1 MNSLSLVWKKTLQLP
16 KASFPP
22 RAVVADRSKY
32 IKRCTDDL
40 YKWQR
45 NHLPRDR
52 PGFTLA
58 DGPPYANGSLHIGHA
73 LNKILKDI
81 ICRYNVSEGTR
92 VDWIPGWDCHGL
104 PIELKALQEQEQG
117 PRSATINGAA
127 NPVSVRNAARKLAVK
142 TVEQQKQ
149 AFWKW
154 GIMADWDN
162 AWKTMDKG
170 FEIKQ
175 LEVFKEMVKKGLIYR
190 RFKPVYWSPSSRT
203 ALAEAELEYRDDHVS
218 TAAYVKYPMC
228 TAPEKFRNRL
238 LFDIK
243 TVSAV
248 IWTTTPWTLPAN
260 RAIGFHKDI
269 EYIVTESAVH
279 GRLLFAT
286 SRLPEVEHQL
296 KEALSTIMTIDG
308 EELLGTTYDSPVF
321 DTNSSPRPFLHASFV
336 SETSGSGL
344 VHLAPGHGMDDYE
357 LCLKQNIPAFAPL
370 DDKGCFTNLAWPEE
384 AGHLIGVEVLGA
396 GNRMILD
403 QLAHRGYILAQHN
416 YEHRYPYDWRS
427 KQPVLIRATEQWFAN
442 VGNIQG
448 NALQA
453 LDTVTFIPP
462 SGKTR
467 LEAFVKNR
475 TEWCISRQRAW
486 GLPIPALYH
495 RETHE
500 AILTED
506 SVSHIIS
513 IVQKRGVDAWWTDD
527 ELDPEWTPPFLRN
540 MNDQAVYLRG
550 KDTMD
555 VWFDS
560 GTSWTQTDRHTKDDR
575 HVASCYIEGT
585 DQHRGWFQSS
595 LLTFVAHQNGGIDQQ
610 VLPKAP
616 FRTLITHG
624 FTLDQEGRKMSKSI
638 GNVVSPDDIM
648 NGSLLPPTKK
658 KVKGTWTEFR
668 DAMGPDGLRLWVAS
682 CDYTTDV
689 KVSQTVLQAIN
700 GSLSKYR
707 VTFKLMLGILAN
719 FDPRASLAEGDDPN
733 RVHKIALRQ
742 LEKVSTSVHDHY
754 RRYEF
759 SKATSEINS
768 YINTDLSSFYFE
780 CIKDAAYCGTSSE
793 RSLVQ
798 RTIYQIFIYLQQ
810 MLVPITPLLVE
821 ELWDYTPK
829 EVKEWNP
836 IPPGQRSWK
845 DLNPLSLEESAKKQL
860 DNDVIELMKA
870 RAAIKSAQELSRND
884 KNMGDSLQSN
894 VLFEIEAAPS
904 QAANPALDLLTSYGN
919 ELEDILGVSKVSV
932 HDKRTLSSDLSKAQW
947 SYPVDFEIFGQR
959 VKARVYEPQ
968 LAKCVRCWKFK
979 APVTMKKEEA
989 LCERCE
995 SVVGEL
1001 RLSKPELFEDHF
1013 TQQPGASLA
1022 A

>member
-1 MNSLSLVWKKTLQLP
+1 MSSLSPIWKKTLQLP

-22 RAVVADRSKY
+22 RAAIADRPKY

-40 YKWQR
+40 YRWQR
-45 NHLPRDR
+45 DLLPRDR

-92 VDWIPGWDCHGL
+92 VDWVPGWDCHGL
-104 PIELKALQEQEQG
+104 PIELKALQEQEQE
-117 PRSATINGAA
+117 PQSSRINGAA
-127 NPVSVRNAARKLAVK
+127 NPVGVRNAARKLAMK

-190 RFKPVYWSPSSRT
+190 RFKPVYWSPSSQT

-218 TAAYVKYPMC
+218 TAAYVKYPMR
-228 TAPEKFRNRL
+228 TAPEQLRNRL
-238 LFDIK
+238 SFDMK
-243 TVSAV
+243 TLSAV

-269 EYIVTESAVH
+269 EYMVTESAVH
-279 GRLLFAT
+279 GRLLLAA

-296 KEALSTIMTIDG
+296 EEALSPIITIDG
-308 EELLGTTYDSPVF
+308 EELLGATYDSPVF
-321 DTNSSPRPFLHASFV
+321 DTKSSPRPFLHASFV

-357 LCLKQNIPAFAPL
+357 LCLRQNIPAFAPL

-384 AGHLIGVEVLGA
+384 ADHLTGKEVLGA
-396 GNRMILD
+396 GNGMILD
-403 QLAHRGYILAQHN
+403 QLSHRGYILGRHK

-495 RETHE
+495 RETNE

-506 SVSHIIS
+506 SVAHIIS
-513 IVQKRGVDAWWTDD
+513 IIQERGVDAWWTDD

-540 MNDQAVYLRG
+540 TNDQALYRRG

-560 GTSWTQTDRHTKDDR
+560 GTSWTQTERHTKDDH

-595 LLTFVAHQNGGIDQQ
+595 LLTHVAYQSGGIDEQ

-616 FRTLITHG
+616 FKTLITHG
-624 FTLDQEGRKMSKSI
+624 FILDQDGRKMSKSI
-638 GNVVSPDDIM
+638 GNVVSADEIM

-658 KVKGTWTEFR
+658 KVKGNWTELR

-682 CDYTTDV
+682 CDYTTDI
-689 KVSQTVLQAIN
+689 KVSHTVLQAIN

-707 VTFKLMLGILAN
+707 VTFKLILGILAN
-719 FDPRASLAEGDDPN
+719 FDPRASLAPGDESN
-733 RVHKIALRQ
+733 MIHKIALWQ
-742 LEKVSTSVHDHY
+742 LEKVSASVHDHY

-759 SKATSEINS
+759 NKATSDINS

-780 CIKDAAYCGTSSE
+780 CIKDAAYCGSSSE
-793 RSLVQ
+793 RSHVQ
-798 RTIYQIFIYLQQ
+798 RTLYQIFIYLQQ

-829 EVKEWNP
+829 EIKEWNLT
-836 IPPGQRSWK
+836 PPGQRSWK
-845 DLNPLSLEESAKKQL
+845 DLKPLMLDKSTKAQL
-860 DNDVIELMKA
+860 DIDVRELMKA
-870 RAAIKSAQELSRND
+870 RAAIKIAQELSRND
-884 KNMGDSLQSN
+884 KNMGDSLQSY
-894 VLFEIEAAPS
+894 VVFDIEAAPS
-904 QAANPALDLLTSYGN
+904 QAASPALDLLINYGN

-932 HDKRTLSSDLSKAQW
+932 HDNRTLSSELSKAQW
-947 SYPVDFEIFGQR
+947 SYPVDFKIFGQSMR
-959 VKARVYEPQ
+959 ARVYEPQ
-968 LAKCVRCWKFK
+968 LAKCVRCWRFK

-1001 RLSKPELFEDHF
+1001 RLSKPELFKDHD
-1013 TQQPGASLA
+1013 T
-1022 A
+1022 

>member
-1 MNSLSLVWKKTLQLP
+1 MTNLSPIWKKTLQLP

-22 RAVVADRSKY
+22 RASVADRPKY
-32 IKRCTDDL
+32 LKRCTDDL

-45 NHLPRDR
+45 NLLPRDR

-104 PIELKALQEQEQG
+104 PIELKALQEQEQE
-117 PRSATINGAA
+117 PYASRINGAA

-149 AFWKW
+149 AFRKW

-170 FEIKQ
+170 FEISQ
-175 LEVFKEMVKKGLIYR
+175 LEVFKEMVKNGLIYR

-228 TAPEKFRNRL
+228 TAPEKLRNRL
-238 LFDIK
+238 LFDLK
-243 TVSAV
+243 TVNVV

-269 EYIVTESAVH
+269 EYIITESAVH
-279 GRLLFAT
+279 GRLLLAAC
-286 SRLPEVEHQL
+286 RLPELEHQL
-296 KEALSTIMTIDG
+296 EEALSTIITIDG
-308 EELLGTTYDSPVF
+308 EELLGATYDSPVF

-357 LCLKQNIPAFAPL
+357 LCLKHNIPAFAPL

-384 AGHLIGVEVLGA
+384 ADQLIGMEVLGA
-396 GNRMILD
+396 GNGMILD
-403 QLAHRGYILAQHN
+403 QLSHRGYILARHK

-427 KQPVLIRATEQWFAN
+427 KQPVLVRATEQWFAN
-442 VGNIQG
+442 VGKIQG

-453 LDTVTFIPP
+453 LETVTFIPP
-462 SGKTR
+462 SGKSR

-495 RETHE
+495 RETNE
-500 AILTED
+500 AILTKD
-506 SVSHIIS
+506 SVAHIIS
-513 IVQKRGVDAWWTDD
+513 ILQKRGVDAWWTDD

-540 MNDQAVYLRG
+540 TNDQTVYLRG
-550 KDTMD
+550 RDTMD

-560 GTSWTQTDRHTKDDR
+560 GTSWTQTKCHTKDDR

-595 LLTFVAHQNGGIDQQ
+595 LLTYVAYQSGRIDEQ
-610 VLPKAP
+610 VSPKAP

-638 GNVVSPDDIM
+638 GNVVSPDEIM
-648 NGSLLPPTKK
+648 NGSLLPPTKR
-658 KVKGTWTEFR
+658 KVKGNWTEFR

-682 CDYTTDV
+682 CDYTTDI
-689 KVSQTVLQAIN
+689 KVSQAVLQAIN
-700 GSLSKYR
+700 SSLSKYR
-707 VTFKLMLGILAN
+707 VTFRLTLGLLAN
-719 FDPRASLAEGDDPN
+719 FNPRASLNGEDNSN

-742 LEKVSTSVHDHY
+742 LEKVSTSVHEHY
-754 RRYEF
+754 RRSEF
-759 SKATSEINS
+759 SKAISEINS

-793 RSLVQ
+793 RSHVQ

-829 EVKEWNP
+829 EVKEWNAV
-836 IPPGQRSWK
+836 PPGQRSWK
-845 DLNPLSLEESAKKQL
+845 DLNPFSLEESAKKQL
-860 DNDVIELMKA
+860 DIDVTELMKA

-884 KNMGDSLQSN
+884 KNMGDSLQSH
-894 VLFEIEAAPS
+894 VLFDIEAARS
-904 QAANPALDLLTSYGN
+904 QAANPALDLLIGYGN
-919 ELEDILGVSKVSV
+919 ELEDILGVSQVSV
-932 HDKRTLSSDLSKAQW
+932 HDNRPLSSELSKAQW

-979 APVTMKKEEA
+979 APITMKKEEA
-989 LCERCE
+989 LCKRCE
-995 SVVGEL
+995 SVVEEL
-1001 RLSKPELFEDHF
+1001 RLSKPELFEDHV
-1013 TQQPGASLA
+1013 TQEPGASLA

>member
-384 AGHLIGVEVLGA
+384 AGHLIGIEVLGA

-932 HDKRTLSSDLSKAQW
+932 HDKRTLSSELSKAQW

>member
-1 MNSLSLVWKKTLQLP
+1 MNSLRPIWKKTLHLP

-22 RAVVADRSKY
+22 RAVVADRPKY

-45 NHLPRDR
+45 NLLPRDR

-117 PRSATINGAA
+117 PHSSKINGAA
-127 NPVSVRNAARKLAVK
+127 NPVSVRNAARKLALK
-142 TVEQQKQ
+142 TVEQQKR

-228 TAPEKFRNRL
+228 TAPEKLRNRL
-238 LFDIK
+238 LFDMK

-269 EYIVTESAVH
+269 EYIVAESAVH
-279 GRLLFAT
+279 GRLLFAA
-286 SRLPEVEHQL
+286 SRLPELEHQL
-296 KEALSTIMTIDG
+296 EEALSTIITIDG
-308 EELLGTTYDSPVF
+308 EELLGATYDSPVF
-321 DTNSSPRPFLHASFV
+321 DTNSSARPFLHASFV

-384 AGHLIGVEVLGA
+384 ADHLVGIEVLGA

-403 QLAHRGYILAQHN
+403 QLSHRGYILTRHK

-442 VGNIQG
+442 VGDIQG

-453 LDTVTFIPP
+453 LDNVTFIPP

-495 RETHE
+495 KETNE

-506 SVSHIIS
+506 SVAHIIS
-513 IVQKRGVDAWWTDD
+513 IVQKRGVDAWWTDA

-540 MNDQAVYLRG
+540 SNDQAVYLRG

-560 GTSWTQTDRHTKDDR
+560 GTSWTQTERHTKDDR

-595 LLTFVAHQNGGIDQQ
+595 LLTFVAYQSGGIDEQ

-638 GNVVSPDDIM
+638 GNVVSPDEIM

-658 KVKGTWTEFR
+658 KVKGNWTEFR

-682 CDYTTDV
+682 CDYTTDI
-689 KVSQTVLQAIN
+689 KVSQTMLQAIN

-707 VTFKLMLGILAN
+707 VTFKLMLGILADFN
-719 FDPRASLAEGDDPN
+719 PRASLIGGDHPN
-733 RVHKIALRQ
+733 RMHKIALRQ

-759 SKATSEINS
+759 SKATSEIIS

-793 RSLVQ
+793 RSHVQ

-836 IPPGQRSWK
+836 IPPSQRSWK
-845 DLNPLSLEESAKKQL
+845 DLNPLSLEESSKAQL
-860 DNDVIELMKA
+860 DIDVMELMKA
-870 RAAIKSAQELSRND
+870 RAAIKGAQELSRND
-884 KNMGDSLQSN
+884 KNMGDSLQSY
-894 VLFEIEAAPS
+894 VLFDIEAAPS
-904 QAANPALDLLTSYGN
+904 QATNRALDLLIRYGN
-919 ELEDILGVSKVSV
+919 DLEDILGVSKVSV
-932 HDKRTLSSDLSKAQW
+932 HDNRTLSSELSKAQW
-947 SYPVDFEIFGQR
+947 SYPVEFDIFGQS
-959 VKARVYEPQ
+959 VKARVCEPQ

-979 APVTMKKEEA
+979 APVTIKKEEA

-1001 RLSKPELFEDHF
+1001 RLSKPELFETHD
-1013 TQQPGASLA
+1013 T
-1022 A
+1022 

>member
-1 MNSLSLVWKKTLQLP
+1 MNSLSPTWKKTLHLP

-22 RAVVADRSKY
+22 RAVVSDRPKY
-32 IKRCTDDL
+32 IKRCTDDR
-40 YKWQR
+40 YRWQR
-45 NHLPRDR
+45 NTLPKDR

-92 VDWIPGWDCHGL
+92 VDWVPGWDCHGL
-104 PIELKALQEQEQG
+104 PIELKALQEQAQG
-117 PRSATINGAA
+117 PLSSKINGAA
-127 NPVSVRNAARKLAVK
+127 DPLSVRNAARKLAVK
-142 TVEQQKQ
+142 TVERQKQ
-149 AFWKW
+149 AFRQW

-228 TAPEKFRNRL
+228 TAPEKLRKRL
-238 LFDIK
+238 SFDIK

-260 RAIGFHKDI
+260 RAIGFHEDI
-269 EYIVTESAVH
+269 EYILTESVVH
-279 GRLLFAT
+279 GRLLLAA

-296 KEALSTIMTIDG
+296 QEALSTIITIDG
-308 EELLGTTYDSPVF
+308 EELVGATYHSPIF
-321 DTNSSPRPFLHASFV
+321 DAKSSPRPFLHASFV

-357 LCLKQNIPAFAPL
+357 LCLKRDIPAFAPL
-370 DDKGCFTNLAWPEE
+370 DDKGCFTRLAWPEE
-384 AGHLIGVEVLGA
+384 ADHLIGVDVLGA
-396 GNRMILD
+396 GNGRVLD
-403 QLAHRGYILAQHN
+403 QLSHRGYILGQHK

-427 KQPVLIRATEQWFAN
+427 KQPVVIRATEQWFAN
-442 VGNIQG
+442 VGSIQG
-448 NALQA
+448 NALRA
-453 LDTVTFIPP
+453 LETVTFIPP

-495 RETHE
+495 IETNE
-500 AILTED
+500 AVLTED
-506 SVSHIIS
+506 SVAHIIS
-513 IVQKRGVDAWWTDD
+513 IVQERGVDAWWTDD
-527 ELDPEWTPPFLRN
+527 ELDPEWTPPYLRN
-540 MNDQAVYLRG
+540 TNDQAVYRRG
-550 KDTMD
+550 RDTMD

-560 GTSWTQTDRHTKDDR
+560 GTSWTQTGGHTKDDR

-595 LLTFVAHQNGGIDQQ
+595 LLTYVAYQSEGVDEHI
-610 VLPKAP
+610 LPQSP
-616 FRTLITHG
+616 FKTLITHG

-638 GNVVSPDDIM
+638 GNVVSPDEIM
-648 NGSLLPPTKK
+648 DGSLLPPMKK
-658 KVKGTWTEFR
+658 KIKGKWTELR
-668 DAMGPDGLRLWVAS
+668 DAMGPDGLRLWIAS
-682 CDYTTDV
+682 CDYATDI

-707 VTFKLMLGILAN
+707 VTFKLILGILAD
-719 FDPRASLAEGDDPN
+719 FDPCASLTGASDSN
-733 RVHKIALRQ
+733 LVHKIALWQ
-742 LEKVSTSVHDHY
+742 LEKVSSSVRDHY

-759 SKATSEINS
+759 SRATSDINS

-793 RSLVQ
+793 RFHVQ
-798 RTIYQIFIYLQQ
+798 RTLYQILDHLQQ

-829 EVKEWNP
+829 AVKEWNP
-836 IPPGQRSWK
+836 IPPGQRSWEE
-845 DLNPLSLEESAKKQL
+845 LNPLSLGEVTKAQL
-860 DNDVIELMKA
+860 EIDVMELMKA
-870 RAAIKSAQELSRND
+870 RAAIKSTQELSRND
-884 KNMGDSLQSN
+884 KKMGDSLQSYVRFN
-894 VLFEIEAAPS
+894 LEAASS
-904 QAANPALDLLTSYGN
+904 QAANPALDLLLKYRN

-932 HDKRTLSSDLSKAQW
+932 HDDQTPSSELSEAQW
-947 SYPVDFEIFGQR
+947 SYPVDFEMFGQR
-959 VKARVYEPQ
+959 VKAEVYEPQ

-979 APVTMKKEEA
+979 APVTMKMEEV
-989 LCERCE
+989 LCGRCE
-995 SVVGEL
+995 SVVEEL
-1001 RLSKPELFEDHF
+1001 RRSKPELFEDHI
-1013 TQQPGASLA
+1013 TQQPGVSLA
-1022 A
+1022 V

>member
-127 NPVSVRNAARKLAVK
+127 NPVSIRNAARKLAVK

-384 AGHLIGVEVLGA
+384 AGHLIGIEVLGA

>member
-1 MNSLSLVWKKTLQLP
+1 MSSLSSIWKKTLQLP

-22 RAVVADRSKY
+22 RAIVADRPKY

-45 NHLPRDR
+45 SVLPRDQ

-117 PRSATINGAA
+117 LHSSTVNGAA
-127 NPVSVRNAARKLAVK
+127 NPVGVRNAARKLALR
-142 TVEQQKQ
+142 TVEDQKQ
-149 AFWKW
+149 AFRKW

-175 LEVFKEMVKKGLIYR
+175 LEVFQEMVKKGLIYR

-228 TAPEKFRNRL
+228 TVPEKLRKKL
-238 LFDIK
+238 LFDMK
-243 TVSAV
+243 PVSAV

-269 EYIVTESAVH
+269 EYIVTESAAH
-279 GRLLFAT
+279 GRLLFAA

-296 KEALSTIMTIDG
+296 KEALSTIIIIDG

-336 SETSGSGL
+336 SETSGTGL

-357 LCLKQNIPAFAPL
+357 LCLKQDIPAFAPL

-384 AGHLIGVEVLGA
+384 ADHLIGIDVLGA
-396 GNRMILD
+396 GNKMILD
-403 QLAHRGYILAQHN
+403 QLANRGFILSQHQ

-495 RETHE
+495 RETNE
-500 AILTED
+500 AVLTED
-506 SVSHIIS
+506 SVAHIIS
-513 IVQKRGVDAWWTDD
+513 IVRKRGVDAWWTDD
-527 ELDPEWTPPFLRN
+527 ELDPEWTPPSLRN
-540 MNDQAVYLRG
+540 TIDGAVYLRG

-560 GTSWTQTDRHTKDDR
+560 GTSWTQTERHTKDDR

-595 LLTFVAHQNGGIDQQ
+595 LLTFVAYQSGGIEKQE
-610 VLPKAP
+610 LPKSP

-638 GNVVSPDDIM
+638 GNVVSPDEIM
-648 NGSLLPPTKK
+648 DGSLLPPTKR

-682 CDYTTDV
+682 CDYTTDI

-719 FDPRASLAEGDDPN
+719 FDPRASLNGGDDSS

-759 SKATSEINS
+759 SKAASQINS

-793 RSLVQ
+793 RSQVQ
-798 RTIYQIFIYLQQ
+798 RTIYQIFMYLQQ

-829 EVKEWNP
+829 EVKEWNA

-845 DLNPLSLEESAKKQL
+845 DLNPLSFKESAKDQL
-860 DNDVIELMKA
+860 DIDVIELMKA

-884 KNMGDSLQSN
+884 KNMGDSLQSY
-894 VLFEIEAAPS
+894 VLFDTVAAPS
-904 QAANPALDLLTSYGN
+904 GVANPALDLLISYGD
-919 ELEDILGVSKVSV
+919 ELEDILGASKVLV
-932 HDKRTLSSDLSKAQW
+932 HNNRTLLSELSKAQW
-947 SYPVDFEIFGQR
+947 SYSVDFEIFGQS
-959 VKARVYEPQ
+959 VKASVYEPQ

-1001 RLSKPELFEDHF
+1001 RLLKPELFEGQD
-1013 TQQPGASLA
+1013 TQWSGASLA

>member
-1 MNSLSLVWKKTLQLP
+1 MSSLNPIWKKTLQLP

-22 RAVVADRSKY
+22 RAVVADRPKY
-32 IKRCTDDL
+32 TKRCTDDL

-45 NHLPRDR
+45 NVLPRDR

-81 ICRYNVSEGTR
+81 ICRYNLSEGTR
-92 VDWIPGWDCHGL
+92 VNWIPGWDCHGL

-117 PRSATINGAA
+117 PHSSKINTAA
-127 NPVSVRNAARKLAVK
+127 NPVSVRNAAKKLAAK
-142 TVEQQKQ
+142 TVEEQKE
-149 AFWKW
+149 AFRKW

-218 TAAYVKYPMC
+218 TAAYVKYPIC
-228 TAPEKFRNRL
+228 NAPEKLRKKL
-238 LFDIK
+238 LFDK
-243 TVSAV
+243 KPVSAV

-279 GRLLFAT
+279 GRLLFAA

-296 KEALSTIMTIDG
+296 KEALSTIVIIDG
-308 EELLGTTYDSPVF
+308 EELLGTTYNSPVF
-321 DTNSSPRPFLHASFV
+321 DTTSSPRPFLHASFV

-370 DDKGCFTNLAWPEE
+370 DDKGCFTKLAWPEE
-384 AGHLIGVEVLGA
+384 ADHLIGIDVLGA

-403 QLAHRGYILAQHN
+403 QLSHCGYILGQHQ

-448 NALQA
+448 NALHA
-453 LDTVTFIPP
+453 LDTVTFIPS

-475 TEWCISRQRAW
+475 AEWCISRQRAW

-495 RETHE
+495 KETNE
-500 AILTED
+500 AVLTED
-506 SVSHIIS
+506 SVAHIIS
-513 IVQKRGVDAWWTDD
+513 VIQERGVDAWWTDD
-527 ELDPEWTPPFLRN
+527 ELDLEWTPPFLRN
-540 MNDQAVYLRG
+540 SNDHAVYVRG

-560 GTSWTQTDRHTKDDR
+560 GTSWTQTERHTNDDR

-595 LLTFVAHQNGGIDQQ
+595 LLTFVAYQSGAMDQQ

-638 GNVVSPDDIM
+638 GNVVSPDEIM

-658 KVKGTWTEFR
+658 KVKGKWTEFQ

-682 CDYTTDV
+682 CDYTTDI

-719 FDPRASLAEGDDPN
+719 SHPRASLSGGDDFR

-759 SKATSEINS
+759 SKGMSEINS

-793 RSLVQ
+793 RSQVQ
-798 RTIYQIFIYLQQ
+798 HIICQIFVYLQQ

-821 ELWDYTPK
+821 ELWDYTPN

-836 IPPGQRSWK
+836 MPPGQRSWN
-845 DLNPLSLEESAKKQL
+845 DLKLLSLEESAKKQL
-860 DNDVIELMKA
+860 DIDVNELMKA

-884 KNMGDSLQSN
+884 KNMGDSLQSY
-894 VLFEIEAAPS
+894 VLFANEAAPS
-904 QAANPALDLLTSYGN
+904 GVANPALDLLISYRN

-932 HDKRTLSSDLSKAQW
+932 HDDRTLLSELSRAQW
-947 SYPVDFEIFGQR
+947 SYPVDFEMFGQN
-959 VKARVYEPQ
+959 VKASVYEPQ
-968 LAKCVRCWKFK
+968 LAKCVRCWKYK
-979 APVTMKKEEA
+979 APVMEKIEEA

-1001 RLSKPELFEDHF
+1001 RLSKPELFEGHD
-1013 TQQPGASLA
+1013 TQQSGASLA

>member
-1 MNSLSLVWKKTLQLP
+1 MNSLSPIWKKTLYLP

-22 RAVVADRSKY
+22 RAVVSDRPKY

-40 YKWQR
+40 YRWQR
-45 NHLPRDR
+45 NVLPRDR

-92 VDWIPGWDCHGL
+92 VNWVPGWDCHGL
-104 PIELKALQEQEQG
+104 PIELKALQQQDQG
-117 PRSATINGAA
+117 AHASETNGAA
-127 NPVSVRNAARKLAVK
+127 DPVSIRKAARKLAAK

-149 AFWKW
+149 AFWQW
-154 GIMADWDN
+154 AIMADWDN

-175 LEVFKEMVKKGLIYR
+175 AEVFKEMVKKGLIYR

-218 TAAYVKYPMC
+218 TATYVKYPMC
-228 TAPEKFRNRL
+228 TAPEKLRKRL
-238 LFDIK
+238 SFDIK

-260 RAIGFHKDI
+260 RAIGFHEDI
-269 EYIVTESAVH
+269 EYILTESAVH
-279 GRLLFAT
+279 GRLLLAA

-296 KEALSTIMTIDG
+296 QEALSTIITIDG
-308 EELLGTTYDSPVF
+308 EELSGATYNSPIF
-321 DTNSSPRPFLHASFV
+321 DTKSSPRPFLHASFV
-336 SETSGSGL
+336 SGTSGSGL

-357 LCLKQNIPAFAPL
+357 LCLKRNISAFAPL
-370 DDKGCFTNLAWPEE
+370 DDKGCFTSLAWPEE
-384 AGHLIGVEVLGA
+384 PDRLVGVEVLGA
-396 GNRMILD
+396 GNEIILD
-403 QLAHRGYILAQHN
+403 QLSHRGFILSRHK

-427 KQPVLIRATEQWFAN
+427 KQPVVIRATEQWFAN

-448 NALQA
+448 NALRA
-453 LDTVTFIPP
+453 LDTVTFIPT

-495 RETHE
+495 RETNE
-500 AILTED
+500 AVLTED
-506 SVSHIIS
+506 SVAHIIS
-513 IVQKRGVDAWWTDD
+513 VFQERGVDAWWTDD

-540 MNDQAVYLRG
+540 TDDRAVYRRG

-560 GTSWTQTDRHTKDDR
+560 GTSWTQTVSHTKDDQ

-595 LLTFVAHQNGGIDQQ
+595 LLTHVACQSGSVHGQL
-610 VLPKAP
+610 LPQAP
-616 FRTLITHG
+616 FKTLITHG

-638 GNVVSPDDIM
+638 GNVVSPDEIM
-648 NGSLLPPTKK
+648 DGSLLPPMKK
-658 KVKGTWTEFR
+658 KIKGKWTELR

-682 CDYTTDV
+682 CDYTTDI

-707 VTFKLMLGILAN
+707 VTFKLILGILAD
-719 FDPRASLAEGDDPN
+719 FDPRASLTGPADPN
-733 RVHKIALRQ
+733 MVHKIALWQ
-742 LEKVSTSVHDHY
+742 LEKVSNSVRDHY
-754 RRYEF
+754 RKYEF
-759 SKATSEINS
+759 SKATSDINS
-768 YINTDLSSFYFE
+768 YINIDLSSFYFE
-780 CIKDAAYCGTSSE
+780 CIKDAAYCGTFSE
-793 RSLVQ
+793 RSHVQ
-798 RTIYQIFIYLQQ
+798 RTLYQILIYLQQ

-821 ELWDYTPK
+821 ELWAYTPK
-829 EVKEWNP
+829 AVKEWNP

-845 DLNPLSLEESAKKQL
+845 DLNPLSLGEVTKAQL
-860 DNDVIELMKA
+860 EIDVIELMKA

-884 KNMGDSLQSN
+884 KKMGDSLQSY
-894 VLFEIEAAPS
+894 VLFDLETTPS
-904 QAANPALDLLTSYGN
+904 QAANPALDLLVKYGN
-919 ELEDILGVSKVSV
+919 ELEDILGVSKVSL
-932 HDKRTLSSDLSKAQW
+932 HDNRTPSSDLSEAQW
-947 SYPVDFEIFGQR
+947 SYPVDFEMFGQR
-959 VKARVYEPQ
+959 VKAKVYEPR
-968 LAKCVRCWKFK
+968 LTKCVRCWKFK
-979 APVTMKKEEA
+979 APVMMKKEEA
-989 LCERCE
+989 LCKRCE
-995 SVVGEL
+995 SVVEEL
-1001 RLSKPELFEDHF
+1001 RQSKKELFENHN
-1013 TQQPGASLA
+1013 TQQPGASVA

>member
-1 MNSLSLVWKKTLQLP
+1 MSSLTPIWKKTLQLP

-22 RAVVADRSKY
+22 RAVVADRPKY

-45 NHLPRDR
+45 NILPRDR

-104 PIELKALQEQEQG
+104 PIELKAHQEQEQG
-117 PRSATINGAA
+117 PQSSKINSAA
-127 NPVSVRNAARKLAVK
+127 NPVSVRNAAKKLAAK
-142 TVEQQKQ
+142 TVEEQKE
-149 AFWKW
+149 AFRKW

-170 FEIKQ
+170 FEINH
-175 LEVFKEMVKKGLIYR
+175 LEVFKEIGKKGLIYR

-203 ALAEAELEYRDDHVS
+203 GLAEAELEYRDDHVS
-218 TAAYVKYPMC
+218 TAAYFKYPISN
-228 TAPEKFRNRL
+228 APEKLRKKM
-238 LFDIK
+238 LFDK
-243 TVSAV
+243 KPVSAV
-248 IWTTTPWTLPAN
+248 FWTTTPWTLPAN

-269 EYIVTESAVH
+269 EYIVTESAAH
-279 GRLLFAT
+279 GRLLFAA

-296 KEALSTIMTIDG
+296 KEALSTIIIIDG

-321 DTNSSPRPFLHASFV
+321 DKCSSPRPFLHASFV

-384 AGHLIGVEVLGA
+384 ADNLIGVDVLGA
-396 GNRMILD
+396 GSRKILD
-403 QLAHRGYILAQHN
+403 QLSHRGYILAQHQ

-427 KQPVLIRATEQWFAN
+427 KQPVIIRATEQWFAN
-442 VGNIQG
+442 VGDIQG

-495 RETHE
+495 EETNE
-500 AILTED
+500 AVLTED
-506 SVSHIIS
+506 SVAHIIS
-513 IVQKRGVDAWWTDD
+513 VVQKRGVDAWWTDD
-527 ELDPEWTPPFLRN
+527 ELDPEWTPPFLRDSN
-540 MNDQAVYLRG
+540 NQAVYVRG

-560 GTSWTQTDRHTKDDR
+560 GTSWTQTERHTKDDH

-595 LLTFVAHQNGGIDQQ
+595 LLTFVAYQSGAMEQQ

-638 GNVVSPDDIM
+638 GNVVSPDEIM

-658 KVKGTWTEFR
+658 KVKGKWTEFR

-682 CDYTTDV
+682 CDYTTDI
-689 KVSQTVLQAIN
+689 KVSQAVLQAIN
-700 GSLSKYR
+700 SSLSKYR

-719 FDPRASLAEGDDPN
+719 FHPRASLDGGDDFK

-759 SKATSEINS
+759 SKGMSEINS

-793 RSLVQ
+793 RAQVQ
-798 RTIYQIFIYLQQ
+798 HTIYQISVCLQQ

-821 ELWDYTPK
+821 ELWDYTPE
-829 EVKEWNP
+829 EVKEWNT
-836 IPPGQRSWK
+836 IPPGQRLWK
-845 DLNPLSLEESAKKQL
+845 DLNLLSLEESAKKQL
-860 DNDVIELMKA
+860 DIDVNELMKA
-870 RAAIKSAQELSRND
+870 RAAIKSAQEMSRND
-884 KNMGDSLQSN
+884 KNMGDSLQSY
-894 VLFEIEAAPS
+894 VLFDVEAAPS
-904 QAANPALDLLTSYGN
+904 GVGHAGLDLLISYGD

-932 HDKRTLSSDLSKAQW
+932 REVSKVSSDLSKAQW
-947 SYPVDFEIFGQR
+947 SYPVDLEIFGQR
-959 VKARVYEPQ
+959 VPASVY
-968 LAKCVRCWKFK
+968 
-979 APVTMKKEEA
+979 
-989 LCERCE
+989 ERCE
-995 SVVGEL
+995 SIVGEL
-1001 RLSKPELFEDHF
+1001 RLSKPELFEGHD
-1013 TQQPGASLA
+1013 TQQSCASLA

>member
-1 MNSLSLVWKKTLQLP
+1 MTSLSPIWKKTLQLP

-22 RAVVADRSKY
+22 RAVVADRPKY

-45 NHLPRDR
+45 NVLPRDR

-117 PRSATINGAA
+117 PHSSRINSAA
-127 NPVSVRNAARKLAVK
+127 NPVSVRNAAKKLAAK
-142 TVEQQKQ
+142 TVEEQKQ
-149 AFWKW
+149 AFRQW

-228 TAPEKFRNRL
+228 NAPEKLRKKL
-238 LFDIK
+238 LLDMK
-243 TVSAV
+243 PVSAV

-260 RAIGFHKDI
+260 RAIGFHKDV

-279 GRLLFAT
+279 GRLLFAA

-296 KEALSTIMTIDG
+296 KEALSTIITIDG

-321 DTNSSPRPFLHASFV
+321 DTSSSPRPFLHASFV

-384 AGHLIGVEVLGA
+384 ADHLIGIDVLGA

-403 QLAHRGYILAQHN
+403 QLSHRGYILAQHQ

-427 KQPVLIRATEQWFAN
+427 KQPVLVRATEQWFAN
-442 VGNIQG
+442 VGDIQG

-495 RETHE
+495 KETNE
-500 AILTED
+500 AVLTED
-506 SVSHIIS
+506 SVAHIIS
-513 IVQKRGVDAWWTDD
+513 VVQKRGVDAWWTDD

-540 MNDQAVYLRG
+540 SNDQAVYVRG

-560 GTSWTQTDRHTKDDR
+560 GTSWTQTERHTKDDR
-575 HVASCYIEGT
+575 HIASSYIEGT

-595 LLTFVAHQNGGIDQQ
+595 LLTFVAYQRGTMDQQ

-638 GNVVSPDDIM
+638 GNVVSPDEIM

-658 KVKGTWTEFR
+658 KVKGKWTEFR

-682 CDYTTDV
+682 CDYTTDI
-689 KVSQTVLQAIN
+689 KVSQTALQAIN

-707 VTFKLMLGILAN
+707 VTFKLMLGMLAN
-719 FDPRASLAEGDDPN
+719 FHPRASLNVGDDAK

-759 SKATSEINS
+759 SKGMSEINS

-780 CIKDAAYCGTSSE
+780 CIKDAAYCGNSSE
-793 RSLVQ
+793 RSQVQ
-798 RTIYQIFIYLQQ
+798 HTIYQIFVYLQQ
-810 MLVPITPLLVE
+810 MLAPITPLLVE
-821 ELWDYTPK
+821 ELWEYTPK

-845 DLNPLSLEESAKKQL
+845 DLNLLAVEESTKKQL
-860 DNDVIELMKA
+860 DIDVTQLMKA

-884 KNMGDSLQSN
+884 KNMGDSLQSY
-894 VLFEIEAAPS
+894 VLFDIEAAPS
-904 QAANPALDLLTSYGN
+904 GVASPALDLLISYEN

-932 HDKRTLSSDLSKAQW
+932 CEILKISSDLSKAQW
-947 SYPVDFEIFGQR
+947 SYQVDFEIFGQS

-968 LAKCVRCWKFK
+968 LTKCVRCWKYK
-979 APVTMKKEEA
+979 VPVTMKKEEA

-1001 RLSKPELFEDHF
+1001 RLSKPELFEGHD
-1013 TQQPGASLA
+1013 TQQSGASLA

>member
-1 MNSLSLVWKKTLQLP
+1 MNSLRPIWKKTLHLP

-22 RAVVADRSKY
+22 RAVVADRPKY

-45 NHLPRDR
+45 NLLPRDR

-117 PRSATINGAA
+117 PHSSKINGAA
-127 NPVSVRNAARKLAVK
+127 NPVSVRNAARKLALK
-142 TVEQQKQ
+142 TVEQQKR

-162 AWKTMDKG
+162 AWKTMDKR

-228 TAPEKFRNRL
+228 TAPEKLRNRL
-238 LFDIK
+238 LFDMK

-269 EYIVTESAVH
+269 EYIVAESAVH
-279 GRLLFAT
+279 GRLLFAA
-286 SRLPEVEHQL
+286 SRLPELEHQL
-296 KEALSTIMTIDG
+296 EEALSTIITIDG
-308 EELLGTTYDSPVF
+308 EELLGATYDSPVF
-321 DTNSSPRPFLHASFV
+321 DTNSSARPFLHASFV

-384 AGHLIGVEVLGA
+384 ADHLVGIEVLGA

-403 QLAHRGYILAQHN
+403 QLSHRGYILTRHK

-453 LDTVTFIPP
+453 LDNVTFIPP

-495 RETHE
+495 KETNE

-506 SVSHIIS
+506 SVAHIIS
-513 IVQKRGVDAWWTDD
+513 IVQKRGVDAWWTDA

-540 MNDQAVYLRG
+540 SNDQAVYLRG

-560 GTSWTQTDRHTKDDR
+560 GTSWTQTERHTKDDR

-595 LLTFVAHQNGGIDQQ
+595 LLTFVAYQSGGIDEQ

-638 GNVVSPDDIM
+638 GNVVSPDEIM

-658 KVKGTWTEFR
+658 KVKGNWTEFR

-682 CDYTTDV
+682 CDYTTDI
-689 KVSQTVLQAIN
+689 KVSQTMLQAIN

-707 VTFKLMLGILAN
+707 VTFKLMLGILADFN
-719 FDPRASLAEGDDPN
+719 PRASLIGGDHPN
-733 RVHKIALRQ
+733 RMHKIALRQ

-759 SKATSEINS
+759 SKATSEIIS

-793 RSLVQ
+793 RSHVQ

-836 IPPGQRSWK
+836 IPPSQRSWK
-845 DLNPLSLEESAKKQL
+845 DLNPLSLEESSKAQL
-860 DNDVIELMKA
+860 DIDVMELMKA
-870 RAAIKSAQELSRND
+870 RAAIKGAQELSRND
-884 KNMGDSLQSN
+884 KNMGDSLQSY
-894 VLFEIEAAPS
+894 VLFDIEAAPS
-904 QAANPALDLLTSYGN
+904 QATNRALDLLIRYGN
-919 ELEDILGVSKVSV
+919 DLEDILGVSKVSV
-932 HDKRTLSSDLSKAQW
+932 HDNRTLSSELSKAQW
-947 SYPVDFEIFGQR
+947 SYPVEFDIFGQS

-979 APVTMKKEEA
+979 APVTIKEEA

-1001 RLSKPELFEDHF
+1001 RLSKPELFETHD
-1013 TQQPGASLA
+1013 T
-1022 A
+1022 

>member
-1 MNSLSLVWKKTLQLP
+1 MNSLRPIWKKTLHLP

-22 RAVVADRSKY
+22 RAVVADRPKY

-45 NHLPRDR
+45 NLLPRDR

-117 PRSATINGAA
+117 PHSSKINGAA
-127 NPVSVRNAARKLAVK
+127 NPVSVRNAARKLALK
-142 TVEQQKQ
+142 TVEQQKR

-162 AWKTMDKG
+162 AWKTMDKR

-228 TAPEKFRNRL
+228 TAPEKLRNRL
-238 LFDIK
+238 LFDMK

-269 EYIVTESAVH
+269 EYIVAESAVH
-279 GRLLFAT
+279 GRLLFAA
-286 SRLPEVEHQL
+286 SRLPELEHQL
-296 KEALSTIMTIDG
+296 EEALSTIITIDG
-308 EELLGTTYDSPVF
+308 EELLGATYDSPVF
-321 DTNSSPRPFLHASFV
+321 DTNSSARPFLHASFV

-384 AGHLIGVEVLGA
+384 ADHLVGIEVLGA

-403 QLAHRGYILAQHN
+403 QLSHRGYILTRHK

-453 LDTVTFIPP
+453 LDNVTFIPP

-495 RETHE
+495 KETNE

-506 SVSHIIS
+506 SVAHIIS
-513 IVQKRGVDAWWTDD
+513 IVQKRGVDAWWTDA

-540 MNDQAVYLRG
+540 SNDQAVYLRG

-560 GTSWTQTDRHTKDDR
+560 GTSWTQTERHTKDDR

-595 LLTFVAHQNGGIDQQ
+595 LLTFVAYQSGGIDEQ

-638 GNVVSPDDIM
+638 GNVVSPDEIM

-658 KVKGTWTEFR
+658 KVKGNWTEFR

-682 CDYTTDV
+682 CDYTTDI
-689 KVSQTVLQAIN
+689 KVSQTMLQAIN

-707 VTFKLMLGILAN
+707 VTFKLMLGILADFN
-719 FDPRASLAEGDDPN
+719 PRASLIGGDHPN
-733 RVHKIALRQ
+733 RMHKIALRQ

-759 SKATSEINS
+759 SKATSEIIS

-793 RSLVQ
+793 RSHVQ

-836 IPPGQRSWK
+836 IPPSQRSWK
-845 DLNPLSLEESAKKQL
+845 DLNPLSLEESSKAQL
-860 DNDVIELMKA
+860 DIDVMELMKA
-870 RAAIKSAQELSRND
+870 RAAIKGAQELSRND
-884 KNMGDSLQSN
+884 KNMGDSLQSY
-894 VLFEIEAAPS
+894 VLFDIEAAPS
-904 QAANPALDLLTSYGN
+904 QATNRALDLLIRYGN
-919 ELEDILGVSKVSV
+919 DLEDILGVSKVSV
-932 HDKRTLSSDLSKAQW
+932 HDNRTLSSELSKAQW
-947 SYPVDFEIFGQR
+947 SYPVEFDIFGQS

-979 APVTMKKEEA
+979 APVTIKEEA

-1001 RLSKPELFEDHF
+1001 RLSKPELSETHD
-1013 TQQPGASLA
+1013 T
-1022 A
+1022 

>member
-32 IKRCTDDL
+32 IKRCTDAL
-40 YKWQR
+40 YKWQQ

-52 PGFTLA
+52 LGFTLA

-190 RFKPVYWSPSSRT
+190 RFKPVYWSPSSQT

-228 TAPEKFRNRL
+228 TAPEKLGNRL

-384 AGHLIGVEVLGA
+384 AGHLIGIEVLGA
-396 GNRMILD
+396 GNRIILD

-427 KQPVLIRATEQWFAN
+427 KQPVLIIATEQWFAN

-682 CDYTTDV
+682 CDYTTDI

-793 RSLVQ
+793 RSHVQ

-884 KNMGDSLQSN
+884 KNMGDSLQSY

-932 HDKRTLSSDLSKAQW
+932 HDKRTLSSELSKAQW

-959 VKARVYEPQ
+959 VKAIVYEPQ

>member
-1 MNSLSLVWKKTLQLP
+1 MNSLSPIWKKTLQLP

-22 RAVVADRSKY
+22 RAVVSDRPKY

-40 YKWQR
+40 YRWQR
-45 NHLPRDR
+45 NVLPRDR
-52 PGFTLA
+52 LGFTLA

-81 ICRYNVSEGTR
+81 ICRYNVSEGTK
-92 VDWIPGWDCHGL
+92 VDWVPGWDCHGL
-104 PIELKALQEQEQG
+104 PIELKALQEQDQG
-117 PRSATINGAA
+117 PHSSKINGVAD
-127 NPVSVRNAARKLAVK
+127 PVGVRDAARKLAVK

-149 AFWKW
+149 AFRQWA
-154 GIMADWDN
+154 IMADWDN
-162 AWKTMDKG
+162 AWKTIDEG

-175 LEVFKEMVKKGLIYR
+175 LEVFREMVKKGLIYR
-190 RFKPVYWSPSSRT
+190 RFKPVYWSPSSGT

-228 TAPEKFRNRL
+228 TAPEQLRNRL
-238 LFDIK
+238 SFDIG

-260 RAIGFHKDI
+260 RAIGFHEDI
-269 EYIVTESAVH
+269 EYILTESTIH
-279 GRLLFAT
+279 GRLLLAA
-286 SRLPEVEHQL
+286 SRLPEIEHQL
-296 KEALSTIMTIDG
+296 QEALSTIITIDG
-308 EELLGTTYDSPVF
+308 EELVGATYNSPVF
-321 DTNSSPRPFLHASFV
+321 DAKSSPRPFLHASFV

-357 LCLKQNIPAFAPL
+357 LCLKRNIPAFAPL
-370 DDKGCFTNLAWPEE
+370 DNKGCFTNLAWPEE
-384 AGHLIGVEVLGA
+384 GGHLIGVDVLGA
-396 GNRMILD
+396 GNGMVLD
-403 QLAHRGYILAQHN
+403 QLSHRGYVLGQHK

-427 KQPVLIRATEQWFAN
+427 KQPVIIRATEQWFAN

-448 NALQA
+448 NALRA
-453 LDTVTFIPP
+453 LDTVTFIPT

-495 RETHE
+495 RATNE
-500 AILTED
+500 AVLTED
-506 SVSHIIS
+506 SVAHIIS
-513 IVQKRGVDAWWTDD
+513 VVQERGVDAWWTDD

-540 MNDQAVYLRG
+540 TNDKAVYHRG

-560 GTSWTQTDRHTKDDR
+560 GTSWTQTGSHTKDDR

-595 LLTFVAHQNGGIDQQ
+595 LLTHVAYQSSGVDGKL
-610 VLPKAP
+610 LPQAP
-616 FRTLITHG
+616 FKTLITHG

-638 GNVVSPDDIM
+638 GNVVSPEEIM
-648 NGSLLPPTKK
+648 DGSLLPPMKK
-658 KVKGTWTEFR
+658 KIKGKWTELR

-682 CDYTTDV
+682 CDYTTDI

-707 VTFKLMLGILAN
+707 VTVKLILGILAD
-719 FDPRASLAEGDDPN
+719 FDPHTSLTRNPDSN
-733 RVHKIALRQ
+733 MIHKIALWQ
-742 LEKVSTSVHDHY
+742 LEKVSSSVRDHY

-759 SKATSEINS
+759 SKATSDINS

-780 CIKDAAYCGTSSE
+780 CIKDAAYCGASSE
-793 RSLVQ
+793 RFYVQ
-798 RTIYQIFIYLQQ
+798 RTLYQILIYLQQ

-829 EVKEWNP
+829 AVKEWNP

-845 DLNPLSLEESAKKQL
+845 DLKPLSLGEVTKAQL
-860 DNDVIELMKA
+860 EIDVIELMKA
-870 RAAIKSAQELSRND
+870 RAAIKSTQELSRND
-884 KNMGDSLQSN
+884 KKMGDSLQSY
-894 VLFEIEAAPS
+894 VLFNIEAASS
-904 QAANPALDLLTSYGN
+904 QAANPALDLLVQYRN

-932 HDKRTLSSDLSKAQW
+932 HDNRTPSSELSEAQW
-947 SYPVDFEIFGQR
+947 SYPVDFEMFGQR
-959 VKARVYEPQ
+959 VKAKVYEPQ

-1001 RLSKPELFEDHF
+1001 RRSKPELFENHN

>member
-1 MNSLSLVWKKTLQLP
+1 MNSLSPIWKKTLQLP

-22 RAVVADRSKY
+22 RAVVADRPNY

-40 YKWQR
+40 YRWQR
-45 NHLPRDR
+45 NYLPRDR
-52 PGFTLA
+52 PAFTLA

-117 PRSATINGAA
+117 LDSATINGAA

-162 AWKTMDKG
+162 AWKTMDKR

-228 TAPEKFRNRL
+228 TAPGKLRNRL

-279 GRLLFAT
+279 GRLLFAA

-296 KEALSTIMTIDG
+296 KEALGTIITIDG

-321 DTNSSPRPFLHASFV
+321 DTNSSPRPFLHANFV

-384 AGHLIGVEVLGA
+384 AGHLIGIEVLGA

-403 QLAHRGYILAQHN
+403 QLAHRGYILAQHK

-495 RETHE
+495 RETNE

-527 ELDPEWTPPFLRN
+527 ELDSEWTPPFLRN
-540 MNDQAVYLRG
+540 TNDQAVYLRG

-682 CDYTTDV
+682 CDYTTDI

-700 GSLSKYR
+700 GNLSKYR

-719 FDPRASLAEGDDPN
+719 FDPRASLAGGDDPN

-793 RSLVQ
+793 RSHVQ

-860 DNDVIELMKA
+860 DSDVTELMKA

-884 KNMGDSLQSN
+884 KNMGDSLQSY
-894 VLFEIEAAPS
+894 VLFEIEVAPS
-904 QAANPALDLLTSYGN
+904 QSTNPALDLLTSYGN
-919 ELEDILGVSKVSV
+919 ELEDILGVSKVLV
-932 HDKRTLSSDLSKAQW
+932 HDKRTLSSKLSNAQW
-947 SYPVDFEIFGQR
+947 SYPVDFEISGHS

-979 APVTMKKEEA
+979 ALVTMKKEEA

-1001 RLSKPELFEDHF
+1001 RLSKPELFEDHC
-1013 TQQPGASLA
+1013 TQ
-1022 A
+1022 

>member
-1 MNSLSLVWKKTLQLP
+1 MTSLSPIWKKTLQLP
-16 KASFPP
+16 KASFQP
-22 RAVVADRSKY
+22 RAVVADRPKY

-45 NHLPRDR
+45 NVLPRDR

-104 PIELKALQEQEQG
+104 PIELKALQELEQG
-117 PRSATINGAA
+117 PHSSRINSAA
-127 NPVSVRNAARKLAVK
+127 NPVSVRNAAKKLAAK
-142 TVEQQKQ
+142 TVEEQKQ
-149 AFWKW
+149 AFRQW

-228 TAPEKFRNRL
+228 NAPEKLRKKL
-238 LFDIK
+238 LLDK
-243 TVSAV
+243 KPVSAV

-279 GRLLFAT
+279 GRLLFAA

-296 KEALSTIMTIDG
+296 KEALSTIITIDG

-321 DTNSSPRPFLHASFV
+321 DTSSSPRPFLHASFV

-384 AGHLIGVEVLGA
+384 ADHLIGIDVLGA

-403 QLAHRGYILAQHN
+403 QLSHRGYILAQHQ

-427 KQPVLIRATEQWFAN
+427 KQPVLVRATEQWFAN
-442 VGNIQG
+442 VGDIQG

-495 RETHE
+495 KETNE
-500 AILTED
+500 AVLTED
-506 SVSHIIS
+506 SVAHIIS
-513 IVQKRGVDAWWTDD
+513 VVQKRGVDAWWTDD

-540 MNDQAVYLRG
+540 SNDQAVYVRG

-560 GTSWTQTDRHTKDDR
+560 GTSWTQTERHMKDDR
-575 HVASCYIEGT
+575 HIASSYIEGT

-595 LLTFVAHQNGGIDQQ
+595 LLTFVAYQSGTMDQQ

-638 GNVVSPDDIM
+638 GNVVSPDEIM

-658 KVKGTWTEFR
+658 KVKGKWTEFR
-668 DAMGPDGLRLWVAS
+668 DTMGPDGLRLWVAS
-682 CDYTTDV
+682 CDYTTDI
-689 KVSQTVLQAIN
+689 KVSQTALQAIN

-719 FDPRASLAEGDDPN
+719 FHSRASLNVGDDAK

-759 SKATSEINS
+759 SKGMSEINS

-793 RSLVQ
+793 RSQVQ
-798 RTIYQIFIYLQQ
+798 HTIYQIFVYLQQ
-810 MLVPITPLLVE
+810 MLAPITPLLVE
-821 ELWDYTPK
+821 ELWEYTPK

-845 DLNPLSLEESAKKQL
+845 DLNLLSLEESTKKRL
-860 DNDVIELMKA
+860 DIDVTELMKA

-884 KNMGDSLQSN
+884 KNMGDSLQSY
-894 VLFEIEAAPS
+894 VLFDIEAAPS
-904 QAANPALDLLTSYGN
+904 GVANPALDLLISYEN

-932 HDKRTLSSDLSKAQW
+932 REISKLSSDLSKAQW
-947 SYPVDFEIFGQR
+947 SYPVDFEIFGQS

-968 LAKCVRCWKFK
+968 LTKCVRCWKYK

-1001 RLSKPELFEDHF
+1001 RVSKPELFESHD
-1013 TQQPGASLA
+1013 TQQSGASLA